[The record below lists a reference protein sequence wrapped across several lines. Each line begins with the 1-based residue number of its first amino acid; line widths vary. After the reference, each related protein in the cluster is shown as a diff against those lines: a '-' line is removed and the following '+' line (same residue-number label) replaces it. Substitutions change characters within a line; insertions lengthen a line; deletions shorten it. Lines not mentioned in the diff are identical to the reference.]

1 MKNKIKDFF
10 GNRKKR
16 RAVIAIT
23 ALLVVMGITAY
34 VLAAPSFRSPYSD
47 ATDYACVSPARFV
60 FPDNTIVYAPQ
71 VNYTIPNTSV
81 DNGKNALFVDAANA
95 ASPKLKT
102 ALDLVGIPVVN
113 EQYQMFNSG
122 SINQKFFIGF
132 KLTGSGGYD
141 LYPSTRR
148 PITDAGQRR
157 DAYNL
162 DTKTKA
168 KVVAMQPSVSS
179 WYTSGKYQINL
190 RYPGG
195 YYNNG
200 TGSPKASGYTLDAY
214 FLPPDLEVWNLW
226 TLPPV
231 GDKGKAAAT
240 FKNTYPTTVNVNLYL
255 YAVVNGVPNLI
266 DSRIGQPIPTN
277 SVWQLQGDYPAGT
290 TKLVACVGV
299 PWNGISWESSYN
311 NDTTTT
317 ATVPALGLTLRGKKI
332 EMGSDLY
339 RDDTKATLR
348 DRWNNN
354 YKELLNPEQP
364 GAPPGQPEE
373 PNDIAALMLMPI
385 DSTTQQVQ
393 AYITPSS
400 KFKMKFTYIS
410 GFNESGNA
418 MVRLYRE
425 DKDTYVKTLVSEKSV
440 YVTKGQADVIFDP
453 ELQHN
458 EGVYRYIA
466 TINYR
471 WGSGWIGEQF
481 AGKEES
487 TYDNNKVETDVRC
500 TVGGPPTGVG
510 YWPPVVKRQV
520 PVYEKVPVW
529 GWKKVEYD
537 VEELKIKTR
546 LVE

>member
-1 MKNKIKDFF
+1 LKEKIKKFYTE
-10 GNRKKR
+10 RR
-16 RAVIAIT
+16 RAVITVT
-23 ALLVVMGITAY
+23 ALLIVFGITAY
-34 VLAAPSFRSPYSD
+34 VLAAPSFSSPYSD
-47 ATDYACVSPARFV
+47 ATEYACVSPARFV

-71 VNYTIPNTSV
+71 VNYTIPNTNI
-81 DNGKNALFVDAANA
+81 DNGKNALFVSAANA
-95 ASPKLKT
+95 ANPKLKT
-102 ALDLVGIPVVN
+102 ALDLVGIPIVN
-113 EQYQMFNSG
+113 NQYQMFNSG
-122 SINQKFFIGF
+122 SIKPGFFIGF
-132 KLTGSGGYD
+132 KLTGTGGYD
-141 LYPSTRR
+141 LYPSNLR
-148 PITDAGQRR
+148 PITDEGKRKE
-157 DAYNL
+157 AYNNYTT
-162 DTKTKA
+162 DEYDIT
-168 KVVAMQPSVSS
+168 AMQPSVSS
-179 WYTSGKYQINL
+179 WYSSKKYIINAAYPRYYKNGGSGP
-190 RYPGG
+190 PG
-195 YYNNG
+195 
-200 TGSPKASGYTLDAY
+200 ASGYALDAY

-332 EMGSDLY
+332 ESGSDLY

-348 DRWNNN
+348 NRWNNN
-354 YKELLNPEQP
+354 YRELLNPEQP
-364 GAPPGQPEE
+364 GLPPDQQEQPG
-373 PNDIAALMLMPI
+373 DMAALMLMPI
-385 DSTTQQVQ
+385 DPTTQQIQ
-393 AYITPSS
+393 AYVTPST
-400 KFKMKFTYIS
+400 KFKMKFNYIS

-418 MVRLYRE
+418 VVRLYEE
-425 DKDTYVKTLVSEKSV
+425 DKEYYTKTLVSEKTV

-453 ELQHN
+453 ELQHS

-471 WGSGWIGEQF
+471 WGSGWVGEPF
-481 AGKEES
+481 AGKTES

-510 YWPPVVKRQV
+510 YWPPVVTKQTPIIER
-520 PVYEKVPVW
+520 VPVW